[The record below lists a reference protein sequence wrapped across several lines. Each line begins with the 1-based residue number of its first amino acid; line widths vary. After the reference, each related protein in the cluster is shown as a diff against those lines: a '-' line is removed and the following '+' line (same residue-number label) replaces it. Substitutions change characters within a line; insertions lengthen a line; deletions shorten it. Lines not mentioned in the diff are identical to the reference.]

1 MIEPVTTKEAQMPRL
16 PVKAKTVRLD
26 EDLERERLE
35 PGLNTAG
42 TGDVGTDP
50 AQSKGRGNSNT

>member
-1 MIEPVTTKEAQMPRL
+1 MTGSTIPRTREATASPA
-16 PVKAKTVRLD
+16 KAKSARLD

-42 TGDVGTDP
+42 KGDVGTDP
-50 AQSKGRGNSNT
+50 AQSKSRGNSNT